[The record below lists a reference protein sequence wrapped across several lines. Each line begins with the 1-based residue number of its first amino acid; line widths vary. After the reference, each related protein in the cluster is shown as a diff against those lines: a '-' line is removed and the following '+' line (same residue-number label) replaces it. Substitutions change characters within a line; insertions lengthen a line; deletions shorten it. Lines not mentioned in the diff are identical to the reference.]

1 MPTATNE
8 AQKRVLVVDDDST
21 MVEYVSAVLRR
32 EGYQVEIAAD
42 GMTALEMYRAGAFD
56 AVVCDV
62 RMPKLSG
69 ISFLKNLRLTANP
82 ACRVVLL
89 SAMDDQ
95 NIRREA
101 YVGDFNLSGIF
112 GQRAKHHLALRRSKR
127 HRVMRAHA
135 HSGSRGRP

>member
-101 YVGDFNLSGIF
+101 IDAGAVAYLVKPALSKAIIEAVSGIS
-112 GQRAKHHLALRRSKR
+112 AA
-127 HRVMRAHA
+127 
-135 HSGSRGRP
+135 

>member
-56 AVVCDV
+56 AVVCDI

-101 YVGDFNLSGIF
+101 MDAGAVAYLVKPASSKAIIEAVSGI
-112 GQRAKHHLALRRSKR
+112 AA
-127 HRVMRAHA
+127 A
-135 HSGSRGRP
+135 